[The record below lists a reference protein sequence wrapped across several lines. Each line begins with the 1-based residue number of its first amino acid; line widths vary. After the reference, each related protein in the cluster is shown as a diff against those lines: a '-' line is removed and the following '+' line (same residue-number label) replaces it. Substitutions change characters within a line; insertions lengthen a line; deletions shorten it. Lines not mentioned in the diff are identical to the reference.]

1 MNTLLLVIGVLIA
14 FSVISMA
21 RARGLF
27 AVMLLVA
34 VYSLLLALGFAV
46 LGAVDVS
53 FTEAVVGASIS
64 TILMVMLL
72 RRVNTLELD
81 WAGPARKAGSAAV
94 ALAVAVFLGWG
105 ILALFPFGDPQAPP
119 TVHVSPHYIENSL
132 AEMNTPNTVTT
143 VLASYRGFDTL
154 IETVV
159 VLAAALACMLIL
171 GVRDDDDGK
180 DAA

>member
-1 MNTLLLVIGVLIA
+1 MNTLLLVIGALIT
-14 FSVISMA
+14 FSVVSMA
-21 RARGLF
+21 LVRGLF

-34 VYSLLLALGFAV
+34 VYSLLLALSFAV
-46 LGAVDVS
+46 VGAVDVS

-81 WAGPARKAGSAAV
+81 WAGRARRAGSALV
-94 ALAVAVFLGWG
+94 ALAVAGFLVWG
-105 ILALFPFGDPQAPP
+105 ILALFPFGDPAAPP
-119 TVHVSPHYIENSL
+119 NVHVSPHYIENSL

-159 VLAAALACMLIL
+159 VLAAALACMLVL
-171 GVRDDDDGK
+171 GVRDNEDGEGP
-180 DAA
+180 A